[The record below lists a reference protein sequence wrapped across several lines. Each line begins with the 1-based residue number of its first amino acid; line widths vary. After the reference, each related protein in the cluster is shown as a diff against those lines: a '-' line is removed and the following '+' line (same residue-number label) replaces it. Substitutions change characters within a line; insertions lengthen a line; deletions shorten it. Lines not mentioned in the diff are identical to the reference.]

1 MLTDFQKYFT
11 VAESVVNLQEIRIY
25 IFPHTLNM
33 SLHYIAKYLCS
44 KNGRAPEETEAH
56 CSLPCK
62 T

>member
-33 SLHYIAKYLCS
+33 SL
-44 KNGRAPEETEAH
+44 
-56 CSLPCK
+56 LPCEISMFQK
-62 T
+62 